1 MNPAPSSIILNVLSG
16 MSTGHKRDFIAAV
29 EFYDKDTVPHA
40 TWGFQPVDAVAL
52 FATENVTYRHTAVSA
67 TTVDYVRELFEL
79 PSLKRVMGKEANTC
93 TVRLSNVKRDEDNPR
108 PLAQFVLNNEVEGM
122 RMLIRVIPR
131 SALLTAAPHKT
142 LVLFVGKCG
151 PPQGFDRKEGSIT
164 AKQDLGQ
171 IEAQIPPKEFQSKCP
186 LEFGGDECLG
196 TELLTDKNAAYQ
208 AAFAAL
214 GRRGCNKTSTQC
226 AEFENLEFIQG
237 IRIVQIQGSFIHR
250 PHEGFLQKVIGL
262 LTPGSGKRR
271 IRVGSSV
278 QDGTPYGKARPM
290 ILGRWQMPGIPIQF
304 QDIGTSINFRIAF
317 AHGPIADMFNIRNNT
332 PGFSQPL
339 TVTKH
344 YGRYGGEADQGEDTT
359 LPPPAFF
366 SRLAYITGHCLGSDI
381 AVEDP
386 APEISSIIAGT
397 AIDLMDTAS
406 TMNRCGSGRVNGG
419 GMSYTNI
426 NGLRWTDNP
435 VELVRVLL
443 FDDGLLN
450 LDRNFL
456 DVRRTAISSQY
467 CNGAIKDESNAER
480 LLLPNTE
487 TARAG
492 VDYHRYNTTSMIT
505 PFGWHVSV
513 NPFPVSEVNH
523 EATYE
528 FFDPDDPPTPEEI
541 EVKTVYRKRFTANI
555 ALAEKK
561 KVIDFLHDVLLPS
574 CRGFLS
580 WNWKGEIGVRLERPA
595 DSALLRASS
604 IVGATTLQ
612 LEDVMSWKGDTG
624 GPINEEA
631 DSLIGKI
638 LIGVGLI
645 TSEVRSVLSVAFT
658 TAANS
663 ITLAAS
669 ATGGTTA
676 TASGGTLTGG
686 SSTVRASGTIT
697 IGGSL
702 AEGDTVTATIDGI
715 DSTYTLQA
723 GETAASVAAALG
735 FAINANLTSQRY
747 VEADNGGWNSFVDI
761 KSKMGVVTLSSAL
774 EEEHDAAEETIRVMM
789 SFADKALTYADTTR
803 SNILDGTFK
812 YLGTNGQTRYNQFKG
827 TYHDPLRDFAEQ
839 PLIVN
844 DEDHQE
850 IAELKPLDIDLSAVD
865 NYNQASRLLNGAN
878 AKFGD
883 GVDFFSWGSN
893 GLALQLEEGDVVC
906 VSHSS
911 GEFRNVPVRNEQL
924 QLNAQY
930 EVSFTARIYST
941 SMFNDT
947 VEQADVPIV
956 SGLTNFASA
965 PPDIAFDTV
974 EFPPD
979 GLEQATD
986 GSGGITSIRGGAI
999 FGDSIYAQQ
1008 GTARLIIRAGVAVS
1022 EQPQPITPGS
1032 PNFEF
1037 VASAFGLYRVE
1048 LEVCNQWGCNSTKPT
1063 ADIII
1068 GLGTAQGLWNTP
1080 MVTLSGA
1087 GSVEWTGTGSYTV
1100 PMITVSG
1107 AGEPEPAGGGNFD
1120 IP

>member
-1 MNPAPSSIILNVLSG
+1 

-29 EFYDKDTVPHA
+29 EFYDKDTVPD
-40 TWGFQPVDAVAL
+40 TLLGFQPTDAVAL
-52 FATENVTYRHTAVSA
+52 FATENITYRHTIGAD
-67 TTVDYVRELFEL
+67 TVDYVRELFEL

-93 TVRLSNVKRDEDNPR
+93 TVRLSNVKRDVDNPR

-151 PPQGFDRKEGSIT
+151 PPQGFDRKDGSIT

-386 APEISSIIAGT
+386 APEISAIVAGT
-397 AIDLMDTAS
+397 AIDFLDQATLM
-406 TMNRCGSGRVNGG
+406 NKCGSGRINGA
-419 GMSYTNI
+419 GMSYGI
-426 NGLRWTDNP
+426 LGDRWTDNP
-435 VELVRVLL
+435 VDLVRVLL

-450 LDRNFL
+450 LDRTFF
-456 DVRRTAISSQY
+456 DVHRTAVSFMY
-467 CNGAIKDESNAER
+467 CNGAIRDDSNAER

-487 TARAG
+487 TTRAG
-492 VDYHRYNTTSMIT
+492 VDYFRYNSTGMIT
-505 PFGWHVSV
+505 PYGWHISS
-513 NPFPVSEVNH
+513 NPFPVSQVNH

-528 FFDPDDPPTPEEI
+528 FFDPNDPPAPENI
-541 EVKTVYRKRFTANI
+541 EVKTVYRKRYTANI
-555 ALAEKK
+555 ALTEKK

-580 WNWKGEIGVRLERPA
+580 WNWKGEIGIRLERPA
-595 DSALLRASS
+595 DSALLRAGSS
-604 IVGATTLQ
+604 VGATTLQ
-612 LEDVMSWKGDTG
+612 LEDVMPWKGDL
-624 GPINEEA
+624 GPINEE
-631 DSLIGKI
+631 DNSLIGKI

-645 TSEVRSVLSVAFT
+645 TSEVRAVTSVAFT

-686 SSTVRASGTIT
+686 SSTVRGSGTIT

-702 AEGDTVTATIDGI
+702 DEGDTVTAIIDGI
-715 DSTYTLQA
+715 ESTYTLQA
-723 GETAASVAAALG
+723 GETENTVASALG

-747 VEADNGGWNSFVDI
+747 VEANCDNLLDDFVVI
-761 KSKMGVVTLSSAL
+761 RSKMGVVTLSSAL

-803 SNILDGTFK
+803 SNILDGSFK

-865 NYNQASRLLNGAN
+865 NYNQAARLLNGA
-878 AKFGD
+878 ASKFGD

-906 VSHSS
+906 VSHPA
-911 GEFRNVPVRNEQL
+911 GEFRNQAVRIEQL

-930 EVSFTARIYST
+930 EVSFTARVYST

-974 EFPPD
+974 EFPPN
-979 GLEQATD
+979 GLEQSTD
-986 GSGGITSIRGGAI
+986 GTAGITSIRGGAI
-999 FGDSIYAQQ
+999 FGDSIYAQY
-1008 GTARLIIRAGVAVS
+1008 GTAKVVKRGGVTVN
-1022 EQPQPITPGS
+1022 EQPVPITPDA

-1037 VASAFGLYRVE
+1037 LASVDGLYTIQIQA
-1048 LEVCNQWGCNSTKPT
+1048 CNQWGCSATVE
-1063 ADIII
+1063 ASIVI
-1068 GLGTAQGLWNTP
+1068 GFGTLFGMARENGSLLLREQGDVL
-1080 MVTLSGA
+1080 
-1087 GSVEWTGTGSYTV
+1087 ER
-1100 PMITVSG
+1100 
-1107 AGEPEPAGGGNFD
+1107 EF
-1120 IP
+1120 

>member
-1 MNPAPSSIILNVLSG
+1 MNPAPSSIILDVLAS
-16 MSTGHKRDFIAAV
+16 RNRNFIAAV

-52 FATENVTYRHTAVSA
+52 FATENITYRHTAVSA
-67 TTVDYVRELFEL
+67 TTVDYVRELFAL
-79 PSLKRVMGKEANTC
+79 PSLTRVMGKQANTC
-93 TVRLSNVKRDEDNPR
+93 TIRLSNVKRDELNQR
-108 PLAQFVLNNEVEGM
+108 PLAQFVLNNEIEGM
-122 RMLIRVIPR
+122 RMVIRIIPR

-151 PPQGFDRKEGSIT
+151 PSEGFDRKDGSIT

-186 LEFGGDECLG
+186 LEFGGPECLG

-208 AAFAAL
+208 TAFATL

-226 AEFENLEFIQG
+226 AEFENLEFNQG

-250 PHEGFLQKVIGL
+250 PHEGFFQKLIGL

-271 IRVGSSV
+271 VKVGSSV
-278 QDGTPYGKARPM
+278 QDGTPYGKPRPM
-290 ILGRWQMPGIPIQF
+290 ILGRWQMPGIPLQF
-304 QDIGTSINFRIAF
+304 HDVGTSVRFRMAF
-317 AHGPIADMFNIRNNT
+317 AHGPIADMFNVRTNT
-332 PGFSQPL
+332 PAFSQPQAL
-339 TVTKH
+339 VKH
-344 YGRYGGEADQGEDTT
+344 YGRYGGEADQLESTF
-359 LPPPAFF
+359 LPGPVFF
-366 SRLAYITGHCLGSDI
+366 SRLAYAEGYCTGSDI
-381 AVEDP
+381 AVEEP
-386 APEISSIIAGT
+386 APDISAIIAGT

-406 TMNRCGSGRVNGG
+406 LMNRCGSGRVSGG
-419 GMSYTNI
+419 GMSYTGI
-426 NGLRWTDNP
+426 NGSRWTDNP

-467 CNGAIKDESNAER
+467 CNGAIRDESNAER
-480 LLLPNTE
+480 LLLPDTE
-487 TARAG
+487 TTKAG
-492 VDYHRYNTTSMIT
+492 IDYKRYNTTGMVGPGS
-505 PFGWHVSV
+505 W
-513 NPFPVSEVNH
+513 PVSTTQFPLSRAAH

-528 FFDPDDPPTPEEI
+528 FFDPDDPPAPEDI
-541 EVKTVYRKRFTANI
+541 EVTPVYRKRYTVNI

-580 WNWKGEIGVRLERPA
+580 WNWKGQIGVRLERPA
-595 DSALLRASS
+595 DSALLRAAS

-612 LEDVMSWKGDTG
+612 LEDVMPWKGDLG
-624 GPINEEA
+624 AINEEG

-645 TSEVRSVLSVAFT
+645 TSEVRSVVAAAFT
-658 TAANS
+658 SAGNS

-676 TASGGTLTGG
+676 TASGATLTGG
-686 SSTVRASGTIT
+686 SSSVRASGTIT

-723 GETAASVAAALG
+723 GETTATVAAALG

-747 VEADNGGWNSFVDI
+747 VEADNDNWNAFVTI
-761 KSKMGVVTLSSAL
+761 KAKLGTVTLSSAL
-774 EEEHDAAEETIRVMM
+774 EEEHDAGEETIRVMM
-789 SFADKALTYADTTR
+789 SFADRALAYADTTR
-803 SNILDGTFK
+803 SNILDGSFK

-839 PLIVN
+839 PLIIN
-844 DEDHQE
+844 DEFHQE
-850 IAELKPLDIDLSAVD
+850 IAELKPLEIDLSAVD

-878 AKFGD
+878 VKFGN
-883 GVDFFSWGSN
+883 GLRFFEWGSN

-906 VSHSS
+906 VSHPA
-911 GEFRNVPVRNEQL
+911 GEFRNVAVRIEQL
-924 QLNAQY
+924 RLNERY
-930 EVSFTARIYST
+930 EVTFSPCRIYST
-941 SMFNDT
+941 TMFNDT
-947 VEQADVPIV
+947 VEQSDVVIP

-965 PPDIAFDTV
+965 PPDIQFDTV

-979 GLEQATD
+979 GLEQSTD
-986 GSGGITSIRGGAI
+986 GTAGITSIRGGAI
-999 FGDSIYAQQ
+999 FGDSIYAQY
-1008 GTARLIIRAGVAVS
+1008 GTAKVITRGGVAVN
-1022 EQPQPITPGS
+1022 EQPVPITPDA

-1037 VASAFGLYRVE
+1037 LASIDGLYTIQIQA
-1048 LEVCNQWGCNSTKPT
+1048 CNQWGCSATVEASIVIGFGSLFGLAAEDGFLLLT
-1063 ADIII
+1063 ESGDILEI
-1068 GLGTAQGLWNTP
+1068 
-1080 MVTLSGA
+1080 
-1087 GSVEWTGTGSYTV
+1087 EH
-1100 PMITVSG
+1100 
-1107 AGEPEPAGGGNFD
+1107 
-1120 IP
+1120 

>member
-1 MNPAPSSIILNVLSG
+1 MNPAPSSIILDVLASR
-16 MSTGHKRDFIAAV
+16 TRNFIAAV
-29 EFYDKDTVPHA
+29 EFYDKDTVPHV
-40 TWGFQPVDAVAL
+40 TWGFQPVDAVKL
-52 FATENVTYRHTAVSA
+52 FATENITYRHTLVSA
-67 TTVDYVRELFEL
+67 TTVDYTRELFEL
-79 PSLKRVMGKEANTC
+79 PSLKRVIGKEANTC
-93 TVRLSNVKRDEDNPR
+93 TVRLSNVTPEGVADR

-122 RMLIRVIPR
+122 RMVIRVIPR

-142 LVLFVGKCG
+142 LILFVGRCG
-151 PPQGFDRKEGSIT
+151 PSEGFDRKDGSIT
-164 AKQDLGQ
+164 SRQDLGQ

-186 LEFGGDECLG
+186 LEFGGPECLG
-196 TELLTDKNAAYQ
+196 TEILTAKNAAYQ

-226 AEFENLEFIQG
+226 TEFANMEFFQG
-237 IRIVQIQGSFIHR
+237 IRVVQIQGSFIHR
-250 PHEGFLQKVIGL
+250 PHEGFFQKLIGL

-344 YGRYGGEADQGEDTT
+344 YGRYGGEADQAEDTT
-359 LPPPAFF
+359 LPPPSFF
-366 SRLAYITGHCLGSDI
+366 SRLAYITGHCLGSDQ

-397 AIDLMDTAS
+397 AIDLMDTAHL
-406 TMNRCGSGRVNGG
+406 MNRCGSGRVNGG
-419 GMSYTNI
+419 GMTYTGI
-426 NGLRWTDNP
+426 NGNRWTDNP

-456 DVRRTAISSQY
+456 DARRTAISSIY
-467 CNGAIKDESNAER
+467 CNGAIKDDSNAER

-487 TARAG
+487 TTKAG
-492 VDYHRYNTTSMIT
+492 VDYFRYNTTGMIG
-505 PFGWHVSV
+505 PESWPVSTI
-513 NPFPVSEVNH
+513 PFPASRVDH

-528 FFDPDDPPTPEEI
+528 YFDPDAPPAPEDI
-541 EVKTVYRKRFTANI
+541 EVKTVYRKRYTANI

-595 DSALLRASS
+595 DSILMRAAS

-612 LEDVMSWKGDTG
+612 LEDVMPWKGDVG
-624 GPINEEA
+624 GPINEEN

-638 LIGVGLI
+638 LIGVGLL
-645 TSEVRSVLSVAFT
+645 TSEVRSVTAVAFT

-676 TASGGTLTGG
+676 TASGATLTGG

-697 IGGSL
+697 IGGTL

-715 DSTYTLQA
+715 ASTYTLQA
-723 GETAASVAAALG
+723 GETENTVAAALG

-747 VEADNGGWNSFVDI
+747 VEADIASGLDDFITI

-774 EEEHDAAEETIRVMM
+774 VEAHDAAEETIRVMM
-789 SFADKALTYADTTR
+789 SFGDRALTYADITR
-803 SNILDGTFK
+803 SNILDGSFK

-839 PLIVN
+839 PLIIN
-844 DEDHQE
+844 DEFHQE
-850 IAELKPLDIDLSAVD
+850 IAELKPLEIDLSAVD
-865 NYNQASRLLNGAN
+865 NYNQAARLLNGAN
-878 AKFGD
+878 VKFGD

-906 VSHSS
+906 VSHPA
-911 GEFRNVPVRNEQL
+911 GEFRNVPVRIEQL
-924 QLNAQY
+924 QLNSRY

-947 VEQADVPIV
+947 VEQADVPIA
-956 SGLTNFASA
+956 SGLVNFAAA
-965 PPDIAFDTV
+965 PPVIAFDTV
-974 EFPPD
+974 EFPPN
-979 GLEQATD
+979 GLEQSTD
-986 GSGGITSIRGGAI
+986 GTPGITSIRGGAI
-999 FGDSIYAQQ
+999 FGDSIYAQY
-1008 GTARLIIRAGVAVS
+1008 GTAKVVKRGGVTVN
-1022 EQPQPITPGS
+1022 EQPVPITPDA

-1037 VASAFGLYRVE
+1037 LASIDGLYTIQIQA
-1048 LEVCNQWGCNSTKPT
+1048 CNQWGCSATVEASIVIGFGSLFGLAT
-1063 ADIII
+1063 EAGFLFLTEAGDILEI
-1068 GLGTAQGLWNTP
+1068 
-1080 MVTLSGA
+1080 
-1087 GSVEWTGTGSYTV
+1087 EH
-1100 PMITVSG
+1100 
-1107 AGEPEPAGGGNFD
+1107 
-1120 IP
+1120 